1 MGIMFTQ
8 PDAFSWI
15 FWIILLFLLSFFGPR
30 IMLYQYLT
38 KLEIVAAKLETR
50 TRRGKETILR
60 RIEKR
65 PSRMLRRAVTNFLEF
80 FVIEPVSLDPFGI
93 IRKLEHVINLS
104 EERMKGFVKKIA
116 SHLNTEEQANVV
128 TALSAAISLNQISKI
143 VRHYIELIKKT
154 KNLQLAL
161 LIQMQIPLIDRIS
174 KALLRGTE
182 ALTKGWPIGDSIGSL
197 VVAKLIG
204 NSRFV
209 ERKDTIICRKRIKGK
224 NVILIKAKGPGSR
237 MGKLGRVVE
246 NIVKRE
252 KISKIITID
261 AARKLEGEKTGSI
274 AEGVGVAIGGIG
286 TDRAFI
292 EEIAVKKKIPL
303 DSIVIKMSAEEA
315 IQSMCK
321 EIFRARDNVID
332 LVLRNITE
340 TKGRGKI
347 IVVGVG
353 NTVGIGNNAKE
364 AERAEETIEKVIK
377 IMEER
382 ERIEKEKKKWSL
394 SKFFE
399 SL

>member
-1 MGIMFTQ
+1 MEIMFAQ
-8 PDAFSWI
+8 LDAFSWI

-30 IMLYQYLT
+30 IMLYQYLS

-65 PSRMLRRAVTNFLEF
+65 PSRRLRRAVTNFLEF

-104 EERMKGFVKKIA
+104 EDKMKGFVKRIA
-116 SHLNTEEQANVV
+116 SHLNPEEQANVV
-128 TALSAAISLNQISKI
+128 TALGAAISLNQISKI
-143 VRHYIELIKKT
+143 VRHYIELVKRT

-161 LIQMQIPLIDRIS
+161 LVQMQIPLIDRMS
-174 KALLRGTE
+174 KALLKGTE
-182 ALTKGWPIGDSIGSL
+182 ALTKGWSIGDSIGSL
-197 VVAKLIG
+197 VVAKMIG
-204 NSRFV
+204 NSKFI
-209 ERKDTIICRKRIKGK
+209 ERRDTIICRKKINGK
-224 NVILIKAKGPGSR
+224 NVILVKAKGPGSR

-246 NIVKRE
+246 DLVKRE

-315 IQSMCK
+315 VQPMCK
-321 EIFRARDNVID
+321 EIFKSRDNVVD
-332 LVLRNITE
+332 LVLKNIAE
-340 TKGRGKI
+340 TTGRGKI

-353 NTVGIGNNAKE
+353 NTVGVGNDARGAKK
-364 AERAEETIEKVIK
+364 AEEAIEEVIKVI
-377 IMEER
+377 EER
-382 ERIEKEKKKWSL
+382 ERMEKERKKWSL
-394 SKFFE
+394 SRFLE
-399 SL
+399 GL